1 MTVTKNKIMDEI
13 NQLPEDKLVEV
24 FDLIHFFRIGFE
36 KERNVNK
43 ESIMKYAGVWKE
55 MAERDFSNLFLGVS
69 ERRNSYPHRRADF
82 EKSID

>member
-1 MTVTKNKIMDEI
+1 MTVTKNKIIDEI
-13 NQLPEDKLVEV
+13 NQLPEVKLDEV

-43 ESIMKYAGVWKE
+43 ESIMKYAGVWSE
-55 MAERDFSNLFLGVS
+55 MTEKDLSNFFLGVR
-69 ERRNSYPHRRADF
+69 ERRNSYQHRREDF